1 MNGIIGMSGMILDTE
16 LTTDQRV
23 YAESIR
29 ESADA
34 LLTIVN
40 DILDFSKLEAGRM
53 ELEVVEFDPVN
64 VIESVLDLLAPRAQ
78 DKRLA
83 LASHIARDIPRRLIG
98 DPGQLRQILVNLVGN
113 AIKFTT
119 SGAVTIEAV
128 MEKTAD
134 GSALVRYT
142 VADTG
147 IGISRDVQ
155 GRLFNRFTQADSS
168 TSRRYGGTGLGLAI
182 CRKLSEMMGGSI
194 GLEST
199 EGAGSRFFFT
209 ALFHVPDEVPP
220 PLAEMADLR
229 VLVADQ
235 DETNRRFI
243 ERQLTDWGI
252 AVATCGDADHCEAEM
267 ERANQEQRAFDALLL
282 DSTFALDGH
291 DKSIVSIA
299 RTSGVRARVLVGY
312 SPRKLREKLMEDR
325 SYNEWLSRPL
335 HESALYTC
343 LARLSHQRHSHEETH
358 AVAPDGQHV
367 TVEELSLMQT
377 KNGTHPLR
385 ILIAE
390 DNHVNQLLT
399 VALID
404 KLGHK
409 TDVAAN
415 GREAVE
421 AVRAL
426 PYDMVL
432 MDVMMPEMD
441 GFEATAEIR
450 MLPPPKNRI
459 PIIALTANA
468 MRGDDKVCLSRG
480 MDDYLAKPIDFTKMA
495 AAINRWGRARASTA
509 AVLRTADNT
518 AELASAQPL
527 VDGDVIHNLFNIVG
541 PMNARKLVESYR
553 SKIGEL
559 MGRLQEAV
567 ATGNL
572 KAAQSAANDIKST
585 SDSFGA

>member
-1 MNGIIGMSGMILDTE
+1 M
-16 LTTDQRV
+16 
-23 YAESIR
+23 
-29 ESADA
+29 
-34 LLTIVN
+34 
-40 DILDFSKLEAGRM
+40 
-53 ELEVVEFDPVN
+53 
-64 VIESVLDLLAPRAQ
+64 
-78 DKRLA
+78 
-83 LASHIARDIPRRLIG
+83 H
-98 DPGQLRQILVNLVGN
+98 
-113 AIKFTT
+113 
-119 SGAVTIEAV
+119 
-128 MEKTAD
+128 
-134 GSALVRYT
+134 
-142 VADTG
+142 
-147 IGISRDVQ
+147 
-155 GRLFNRFTQADSS
+155 
-168 TSRRYGGTGLGLAI
+168 
-182 CRKLSEMMGGSI
+182 
-194 GLEST
+194 
-199 EGAGSRFFFT
+199 
-209 ALFHVPDEVPP
+209 
-220 PLAEMADLR
+220 
-229 VLVADQ
+229 
-235 DETNRRFI
+235 
-243 ERQLTDWGI
+243 
-252 AVATCGDADHCEAEM
+252 
-267 ERANQEQRAFDALLL
+267 
-282 DSTFALDGH
+282 
-291 DKSIVSIA
+291 
-299 RTSGVRARVLVGY
+299 
-312 SPRKLREKLMEDR
+312 
-325 SYNEWLSRPL
+325 
-335 HESALYTC
+335 
-343 LARLSHQRHSHEETH
+343 
-358 AVAPDGQHV
+358 
-367 TVEELSLMQT
+367 T
-377 KNGTHPLR
+377 KAGTHPLR

-399 VALID
+399 VALIG

-421 AVRAL
+421 AVRSL

-553 SKIGEL
+553 SEIGEL

-572 KAAQSAANDIKST
+572 KAAQCAAHDIKST
-585 SDSFGA
+585 SGSFGAWVLHEAAKSAEFAARDGDMTTLTDCVEPLPRLVAGVIGALAKMTEPRTTTASGA